1 MADQLQ
7 GLAHD
12 IYEPKLAEGRMT
24 GRHNGICSAA
34 GGVSRPEQPAAQH
47 SLLASRGALRQTSAV
62 AIPPS
67 RTELLL
73 AGWLGDMPEG
83 TSPPTPHEHQQ
94 HRAAASLAGTM
105 SSDNLLP
112 LGTSY
117 GCSMA
122 HTGSMLRRVSWVN
135 LNGSANTPY
144 GTYGASPATS
154 GRWEVLPALQDPGL
168 GSSPT
173 LPCGEQLSQSPPAPS
188 QQHKRP
194 VTAPPGAPTVPA
206 SPMAAAAV
214 PLSPFA
220 TVSGA
225 AEPVADWWPEEDDW
239 MSEPPAMDG
248 SCSVSE

>member
-1 MADQLQ
+1 MAS
-7 GLAHD
+7 
-12 IYEPKLAEGRMT
+12 EGPT
-24 GRHNGICSAA
+24 TRHPGICSAA
-34 GGVSRPEQPAAQH
+34 RGVSRPEQPAAQH
-47 SLLASRGALRQTSAV
+47 SLLTSRGAVRQTSTV
-62 AIPPS
+62 GILPS
-67 RTELLL
+67 RTELLH

-83 TSPPTPHEHQQ
+83 TSPPTPHENQQ

-122 HTGSMLRRVSWVN
+122 RTGSMLRRVSWVN

-173 LPCGEQLSQSPPAPS
+173 LPCGEQLRCAPHCFAS
-188 QQHKRP
+188 DTAICRP
-194 VTAPPGAPTVPA
+194 
-206 SPMAAAAV
+206 
-214 PLSPFA
+214 
-220 TVSGA
+220 
-225 AEPVADWWPEEDDW
+225 
-239 MSEPPAMDG
+239 MSHWHLL
-248 SCSVSE
+248 